1 METIKGQIIEEKD
14 INVVDVE
21 LNEEPTKECKS
32 CKQKTLTPGQWGMA
46 LLGTYLVFASIYGTI
61 KLIKD
66 VLSFFGY

>member
-1 METIKGQIIEEKD
+1 MKPIEGQIIEEKD

-21 LNEEPTKECKS
+21 LNDEPTKECKT

-46 LLGTYLVFASIYGTI
+46 LLGVYLIFASIYGTV

-66 VLSFFGY
+66 LLFFFGV